1 MLRACARNIFKI
13 SYMRRTIS
21 HTAEKNTAYDGRKWK
36 IGIVVSMFH
45 ADLTERMLDGARAE
59 LRKHGVKERNST
71 VISVPGTFEIP
82 LACQHLARTK
92 KYDALIA
99 IGCVIKGETDHY
111 NYVAGE
117 GIRGIMDVMLAQRI
131 PIGLAVLTTHTL
143 AHAAARAGGTEN
155 AGQIAAR
162 SVLHV
167 LSSFS
172 KNIVS
177 PKTL

>member
-1 MLRACARNIFKI
+1 
-13 SYMRRTIS
+13 MRRTI
-21 HTAEKNTAYDGRKWK
+21 TRNGAKRTTYDGRKWK

-45 ADLTERMLDGARAE
+45 DDLTKKMWDGTCAE
-59 LRKHGVKERNST
+59 LRAHNIAEKNIT
-71 VISVPGTFEIP
+71 VVFVPGTFEIP
-82 LACQHLARTK
+82 FACQRLARTK

-117 GIRGIMDVMLAQRI
+117 GIRGIMDVMLAERI

-143 AHAAARAGGTEN
+143 AHAIDRAGGKEN

-162 SVLHV
+162 SVAHV
-167 LSSFS
+167 LSSLS
-172 KNIVS
+172 KS
-177 PKTL
+177 